1 MAAESRRL
9 AVCAQL
15 VACLIL
21 FPTLI
26 KTAVAAGWD
35 PWTPEPLAP
44 ASRPGV
50 AAAVPQR
57 ANAWGPPDSVET
69 GDKAHPPAFQT
80 MTPSG
85 DASLSY
91 NLSSVPP
98 AGVPLLAAA
107 NKNQHK
113 TPLGSLSSQLLT
125 LSDLPGE
132 TETEQMDMRVG
143 VEQGPWATQ
152 KKAKGNLLQ
161 VFLNFFRKPHLF
173 KIIVLVAVMFVTFF
187 LVGIF
192 ARIAQV
198 IFGIFLALKVLQ
210 LFEEDE
216 GDLLGAANGDTFRK
230 DHAAPQTGLHQAGA
244 QLPYAYSAG
253 SSMD

>member
-1 MAAESRRL
+1 MAVESRRL
-9 AVCAQL
+9 AVCAQP

-21 FPTLI
+21 FLTLM
-26 KTAVAAGWD
+26 KTAVAASWD
-35 PWTPEPLAP
+35 PWSPEPLAA
-44 ASRPGV
+44 ASRPGM
-50 AAAVPQR
+50 APAMPQR
-57 ANAWGPPDSVET
+57 ANAWGPQDAVET
-69 GDKAHPPAFQT
+69 GAKAHPTAFQT

-91 NLSSVPP
+91 KLSSAPS
-98 AGVPLLAAA
+98 AGVPLLAVASR
-107 NKNQHK
+107 NQQ
-113 TPLGSLSSQLLT
+113 TASSGSMGSQLLT

-216 GDLLGAANGDTFRK
+216 GDLPGAANGDPFRK
-230 DHAAPQTGLHQAGA
+230 DHAAPQTGLHQAGT

-253 SSMD
+253 NSMD